1 MYIYSR
7 EQMYL
12 KVALQFVPTEE
23 KYIWKWPWSV
33 DTYITEYVYM
43 KVAVICYSVQLHLN
57 PVEILYLPQNVAL
70 EYWLKY
76 LLC

>member
-1 MYIYSR
+1 MS
-7 EQMYL
+7 
-12 KVALQFVPTEE
+12 VHLQPRTDVFKSGPFVPTEE

-43 KVAVICYSVQLHLN
+43 KVALICYSVQLHLN